1 MLKLFYCSFLT
12 VGTWKVTKVMANGN
26 GYFDYFVYFRLNN
39 IGAELL
45 GYRSSRCKVVSIQSR
60 FDTSLLFRGVNSS

>member
-1 MLKLFYCSFLT
+1 
-12 VGTWKVTKVMANGN
+12 MANGK

-45 GYRSSRCKVVSIQSR
+45 GYLRLDAKLFRCKVVSILVYS
-60 FDTSLLFRGVNSS
+60 FEV

>member
-1 MLKLFYCSFLT
+1 M
-12 VGTWKVTKVMANGN
+12 VNGN

-45 GYRSSRCKVVSIQSR
+45 GYRSSRCEVVFIQSR
-60 FDTSLLFRGVNSS
+60 FDTSLFFRGVNSS